1 MYESK
6 PLGNLCRQ
14 VCSDTIQPKWKARGA
29 PCCINLLR
37 PLKHGWKVSKCEG
50 MFFQEK
56 PVIPKNKSAVVS
68 PNASF
73 RDVDFGEWRML
84 LTWHCEKGTVVS
96 SLTHAPRY
104 TRSMRRARRLQSLI
118 WSTMRRTE
126 VKKGTRPGKIVV
138 GRLLSYWKWNF
149 AKSYVKLHGGI

>member
-14 VCSDTIQPKWKARGA
+14 VNSDTIQPKWKARGA

-37 PLKHGWKVSKCEG
+37 PLKHGWKVSKWRYVFPRKTCDS
-50 MFFQEK
+50 K
-56 PVIPKNKSAVVS
+56 KKSAGVS

-96 SLTHAPRY
+96 RPLVSPRCSKVHSKHEKSKEVAKPDLVHHATNRSENRY
-104 TRSMRRARRLQSLI
+104 SRRKNGG
-118 WSTMRRTE
+118 WKTTF
-126 VKKGTRPGKIVV
+126 
-138 GRLLSYWKWNF
+138 LLGMELCKE
-149 AKSYVKLHGGI
+149 LR